1 MLEASAADL
10 DDYRDACLASGA
22 SPATVTRRLSG
33 VASFF
38 RYVASTGTV
47 DANPVDDVDRPAQ
60 DTAGRAVLD
69 DSEMAALVDSA
80 DDLGPKTA
88 ALVALLALDGM
99 KLGEVLAIDV
109 PRVRIDDVPVAVEL
123 TRRGR
128 AEAVAVSP
136 RTAAAVAAYV
146 AARRRGPLFLGDSA
160 VSARPSRLTR
170 FGADFLIKRAGVAA
184 GLDKPVSASMLRRSY
199 IDAAHRAGTPLAVI
213 AQHVGHR
220 EVRETARLID
230 GSSA

>member
-1 MLEASAADL
+1 
-10 DDYRDACLASGA
+10 
-22 SPATVTRRLSG
+22 
-33 VASFF
+33 
-38 RYVASTGTV
+38 TGTV
-47 DANPVDDVDRPAQ
+47 DVNPVDDVDRPAQ

-128 AEAVAVSP
+128 PEAVAVSP

-146 AARRRGPLFLGDSA
+146 AARRRGPL
-160 VSARPSRLTR
+160 
-170 FGADFLIKRAGVAA
+170 
-184 GLDKPVSASMLRRSY
+184 
-199 IDAAHRAGTPLAVI
+199 
-213 AQHVGHR
+213 
-220 EVRETARLID
+220 
-230 GSSA
+230 